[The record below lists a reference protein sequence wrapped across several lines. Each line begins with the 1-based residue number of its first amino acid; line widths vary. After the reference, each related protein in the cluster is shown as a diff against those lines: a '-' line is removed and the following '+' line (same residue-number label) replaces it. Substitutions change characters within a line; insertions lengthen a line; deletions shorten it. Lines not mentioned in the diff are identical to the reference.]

1 MISGS
6 WIEEREVIG
15 YIEGDILQK
24 NDDRILILAN
34 RIGYEV
40 LLPTIVMDSLKERK
54 VGDAVSLFIYFHQ
67 TEKQP
72 KPVLIGFNTD
82 EEKEFFQRLI
92 TVEDI
97 GPMKAAKALT
107 LPVHDIAVAV
117 EANDLDKLQKLK
129 GIGKRTAQKMIA
141 SLAGKLDKF
150 VLSKI
155 ETGRPTVKQD
165 ELIQPVLDILVEQL
179 GIKPVD
185 AKRRVIETLTLNPSI
200 ITPEALLEE
209 VFRAKLK

>member
-1 MISGS
+1 M
-6 WIEEREVIG
+6 IG

-54 VGDAVSLFIYFHQ
+54 VGDTVSLFIYFHQ

-107 LPVHDIAVAV
+107 LPVHDIASAV

-150 VLSKI
+150 VLTKI
-155 ETGRPTVKQD
+155 ETGRTTVKQD

-209 VFRAKLK
+209 VFRAKL

>member
-1 MISGS
+1 
-6 WIEEREVIG
+6 
-15 YIEGDILQK
+15 
-24 NDDRILILAN
+24 
-34 RIGYEV
+34 
-40 LLPTIVMDSLKERK
+40 
-54 VGDAVSLFIYFHQ
+54 
-67 TEKQP
+67 
-72 KPVLIGFNTD
+72 
-82 EEKEFFQRLI
+82 
-92 TVEDI
+92 
-97 GPMKAAKALT
+97 
-107 LPVHDIAVAV
+107 
-117 EANDLDKLQKLK
+117 
-129 GIGKRTAQKMIA
+129 MIA

-209 VFRAKLK
+209 VFRAKL

>member
-1 MISGS
+1 
-6 WIEEREVIG
+6 VIG

-107 LPVHDIAVAV
+107 LPVHDIASAV

-209 VFRAKLK
+209 VFRAKL

>member
-1 MISGS
+1 M
-6 WIEEREVIG
+6 IG

-209 VFRAKLK
+209 VFRAKL

>member
-1 MISGS
+1 M
-6 WIEEREVIG
+6 IG
-15 YIEGDILQK
+15 YIEGSILQK
-24 NDDRILILAN
+24 NEDRILILAN
-34 RIGYEV
+34 QIGYEV
-40 LLPTIVMDSLKERK
+40 LLPTIVLESLKERS
-54 VGDAVSLFIYFHQ
+54 VGDNVSLFIYFHQ

-107 LPVHDIAVAV
+107 VPVHDIACAV
-117 EANDLDKLQKLK
+117 EANDLEKLQKLK

-141 SLAGKLDKF
+141 SLAGKLDRF
-150 VLSKI
+150 VLPELEKNRPRLQQEDLI
-155 ETGRPTVKQD
+155 E
-165 ELIQPVLDILVEQL
+165 PVLDVLIEQL

-185 AKRRVIETLTLNPSI
+185 ARRRIAETLSLNPSI
-200 ITPEALLEE
+200 HTPEALLEE
-209 VFRAKLK
+209 VFRVRPK

>member
-1 MISGS
+1 M
-6 WIEEREVIG
+6 IG

-34 RIGYEV
+34 QIGYEV
-40 LLPTIVMDSLKERK
+40 LLPTIVMESLKERK
-54 VGDAVSLFIYFHQ
+54 VGDTVSLFIYFHQ

-107 LPVHDIAVAV
+107 LPVHDIASAV

-209 VFRAKLK
+209 VFRAKL

>member
-1 MISGS
+1 M
-6 WIEEREVIG
+6 IG
-15 YIEGDILQK
+15 YIEGVILQK

-34 RIGYEV
+34 QIGYEV

-107 LPVHDIAVAV
+107 VPVHDIARAV
-117 EANDLDKLQKLK
+117 EANDIDKLQELK

-150 VLSKI
+150 VLS
-155 ETGRPTVKQD
+155 EMTPGRPKLKQD
-165 ELIQPVLDILVEQL
+165 ELIQPVMDILVEQL

-185 AKRRVIETLTLNPSI
+185 AKRRVSETLSLNPSI
-200 ITPEALLEE
+200 LTPEELLEE
-209 VFRAKLK
+209 VFHARPK

>member
-1 MISGS
+1 
-6 WIEEREVIG
+6 VIG
-15 YIEGDILQK
+15 YIEGSILQK

-34 RIGYEV
+34 QIGYEV
-40 LLPTIVMDSLKERK
+40 LLPTIVLESLTERN
-54 VGDAVSLFIYFHQ
+54 VGDNVSLFIYFHQ

-107 LPVHDIAVAV
+107 VPVYDIARAV

-150 VLSKI
+150 ILS
-155 ETGRPTVKQD
+155 EMVTGRPKLKQD

-185 AKRRVIETLTLNPSI
+185 AKRRVTETLSLNPSI
-200 ITPEALLEE
+200 LTSEALLEE
-209 VFRAKLK
+209 VFRVRPK

>member
-1 MISGS
+1 M
-6 WIEEREVIG
+6 IG
-15 YIEGDILQK
+15 YIEGNILQK

-34 RIGYEV
+34 QIGYEV
-40 LLPTIVMDSLKERK
+40 LLPTIVLESLKERQ
-54 VGDAVSLFIYFHQ
+54 VGDAVALFIYFHQ

-107 LPVHDIAVAV
+107 VPVHDIACAV
-117 EANDLDKLQKLK
+117 ETNDLDNLQKLK

-141 SLAGKLDKF
+141 SLAGKLDRF
-150 VLSKI
+150 ILP
-155 ETGRPTVKQD
+155 ETATLRPKLKQD

-179 GIKPVD
+179 GIKPAD
-185 AKRRVIETLTLNPSI
+185 AKRRVMETLSLNPLI
-200 ITPEALLEE
+200 LTPEALLEE
-209 VFRAKLK
+209 VFRARPK

>member
-1 MISGS
+1 
-6 WIEEREVIG
+6 VIG

-34 RIGYEV
+34 QIGYEV
-40 LLPTIVMDSLKERK
+40 LLPTIVMESLKERK
-54 VGDAVSLFIYFHQ
+54 VGDTVSLFIYFHQ

-107 LPVHDIAVAV
+107 LPVHDIASAV

-209 VFRAKLK
+209 VFRAKL

>member
-1 MISGS
+1 M
-6 WIEEREVIG
+6 IG

-34 RIGYEV
+34 QIGYEV
-40 LLPTIVMDSLKERK
+40 LLPTIVMDSLKEKK
-54 VGDAVSLFIYFHQ
+54 VGDTVSLFIYFHQ

-107 LPVHDIAVAV
+107 VPVYDIASAI

-141 SLAGKLDKF
+141 SLAGKLDEF

-155 ETGRPTVKQD
+155 ETIIPTIKPD

-179 GIKPVD
+179 GLKPVD
-185 AKRRVIETLTLNPSI
+185 AKRRVVETLTLNPSI

-209 VFRAKLK
+209 VFRAKPK

>member
-1 MISGS
+1 M
-6 WIEEREVIG
+6 IG
-15 YIEGDILQK
+15 YIEGNILQK

-54 VGDAVSLFIYFHQ
+54 VGDTVSLFIYFHQ

-107 LPVHDIAVAV
+107 LPVHDIASAV

-185 AKRRVIETLTLNPSI
+185 AKRRVIETLTLNPLI

-209 VFRAKLK
+209 VFRAKL

>member
-1 MISGS
+1 M
-6 WIEEREVIG
+6 IG

-24 NDDRILILAN
+24 NDDRILILVN

-54 VGDAVSLFIYFHQ
+54 VGDTVSLFIYFHQ

-107 LPVHDIAVAV
+107 LPVHDIASAV

-209 VFRAKLK
+209 VFRAKL

>member
-1 MISGS
+1 M
-6 WIEEREVIG
+6 IG
-15 YIEGDILQK
+15 YIEGNILQK

-34 RIGYEV
+34 QIGYEV
-40 LLPTIVMDSLKERK
+40 LLPTIVLESLKERD
-54 VGDAVSLFIYFHQ
+54 VGDSVSLFIYFHQ

-107 LPVHDIAVAV
+107 VPVHDIACAV
-117 EANDLDKLQKLK
+117 EANDIDKLQELK

-150 VLSKI
+150 VLS
-155 ETGRPTVKQD
+155 ETASGRPKLKQD

-185 AKRRVIETLTLNPSI
+185 ARRRIAETLSLNPSI
-200 ITPEALLEE
+200 LTPEALLEE
-209 VFRAKLK
+209 VFHTRPK

>member
-1 MISGS
+1 M
-6 WIEEREVIG
+6 IG
-15 YIEGDILQK
+15 YIEGSILQK

-34 RIGYEV
+34 QIGYEV
-40 LLPTIVMDSLKERK
+40 LLPTIVLESLTERN
-54 VGDAVSLFIYFHQ
+54 VGDNVSLFIYFHQ

-107 LPVHDIAVAV
+107 VPVYDIARAV

-150 VLSKI
+150 ILS
-155 ETGRPTVKQD
+155 EMVTGRPKLKQD

-185 AKRRVIETLTLNPSI
+185 AKRRVTETLSLNPSI
-200 ITPEALLEE
+200 LTSEALLEE
-209 VFRAKLK
+209 VFRVRPK

>member
-1 MISGS
+1 
-6 WIEEREVIG
+6 VIG
-15 YIEGDILQK
+15 YIEGNILQK
-24 NDDRILILAN
+24 NEDRILILAN
-34 RIGYEV
+34 QIGYEV
-40 LLPTIVMDSLKERK
+40 LLPTIVLESLQEKD
-54 VGDAVSLFIYFHQ
+54 VGDTVSLFIYFHQ

-107 LPVHDIAVAV
+107 VPVHDIACAV
-117 EANDLDKLQKLK
+117 EANDLDKLQELK

-150 VLSKI
+150 IVP
-155 ETGRPTVKQD
+155 EMATARPKLKQD
-165 ELIQPVLDILVEQL
+165 ELIQPVLNILVEQL
-179 GIKPVD
+179 GMKPLD
-185 AKRRVIETLTLNPSI
+185 AKRRVTETLSLNPSI
-200 ITPEALLEE
+200 LTPEALLDE
-209 VFRAKLK
+209 VFRARPK

>member
-1 MISGS
+1 M
-6 WIEEREVIG
+6 IG

-34 RIGYEV
+34 HIGYEV
-40 LLPTIVMDSLKERK
+40 LLPTIVMESLKERK
-54 VGDAVSLFIYFHQ
+54 VGDNVSLFIYFHQ

-107 LPVHDIAVAV
+107 LPVHDIASAV

-155 ETGRPTVKQD
+155 ETGRPKIKQD

-185 AKRRVIETLTLNPSI
+185 AKRRVIETLMLNPLI

-209 VFRAKLK
+209 VFRAKPK

>member
-1 MISGS
+1 
-6 WIEEREVIG
+6 VIG

-34 RIGYEV
+34 QIGYEV
-40 LLPTIVMDSLKERK
+40 LLPTIVMESLKERK
-54 VGDAVSLFIYFHQ
+54 VGDTVSLFIYFHQ

-97 GPMKAAKALT
+97 GPIKAAKALT
-107 LPVHDIAVAV
+107 LPVHDIASAV

-209 VFRAKLK
+209 VFRAKL

>member
-1 MISGS
+1 M
-6 WIEEREVIG
+6 IG
-15 YIEGDILQK
+15 YIEGTILQK

-34 RIGYEV
+34 QIGYEV
-40 LLPTIVMDSLKERK
+40 LLPTIVLESLKERE
-54 VGDAVSLFIYFHQ
+54 VGDTVSLFIYFHQ

-107 LPVHDIAVAV
+107 VPVHDIARAV
-117 EANDLDKLQKLK
+117 EANDIDKLQELK

-150 VLSKI
+150 ILSEMK
-155 ETGRPTVKQD
+155 TDRSKLKRD
-165 ELIQPVLDILVEQL
+165 EIIQPVLDILIEQL
-179 GIKPVD
+179 GIKPID
-185 AKRRVIETLTLNPSI
+185 AKRMVTETLSLNPSI
-200 ITPEALLEE
+200 LTPEVLLEE
-209 VFRAKLK
+209 VFRARPK

>member
-1 MISGS
+1 M
-6 WIEEREVIG
+6 
-15 YIEGDILQK
+15 
-24 NDDRILILAN
+24 
-34 RIGYEV
+34 
-40 LLPTIVMDSLKERK
+40 LLPTIVMESLKERK
-54 VGDAVSLFIYFHQ
+54 VGDTVSLFIYFHQ

-107 LPVHDIAVAV
+107 LPVHDIASAV

-209 VFRAKLK
+209 VFRAKL

>member
-1 MISGS
+1 M
-6 WIEEREVIG
+6 IG

>member
-1 MISGS
+1 M
-6 WIEEREVIG
+6 IG

-54 VGDAVSLFIYFHQ
+54 VGDTVSLFIYFHQ

-107 LPVHDIAVAV
+107 LPVHDIASAV

-209 VFRAKLK
+209 VFRAKL

>member
-1 MISGS
+1 M
-6 WIEEREVIG
+6 IG

-24 NDDRILILAN
+24 NDDRILILVN

-155 ETGRPTVKQD
+155 ETGRTTVKQD

-209 VFRAKLK
+209 VFRAKL

>member
-1 MISGS
+1 M
-6 WIEEREVIG
+6 IG
-15 YIEGDILQK
+15 YIEGSILQK
-24 NDDRILILAN
+24 NEDRILILAN
-34 RIGYEV
+34 QIGYEV
-40 LLPTIVMDSLKERK
+40 LLPTIVLESLEDRSI
-54 VGDAVSLFIYFHQ
+54 GDNVSLFIYFHQ

-82 EEKEFFQRLI
+82 EEKDFFQRLI

-107 LPVHDIAVAV
+107 VPVQEIACAV
-117 EANDLDKLQKLK
+117 EANDLEKLQKLK

-141 SLAGKLDKF
+141 SLAGKLDRFILPDLKTG
-150 VLSKI
+150 LPRLQQEDLI
-155 ETGRPTVKQD
+155 E
-165 ELIQPVLDILVEQL
+165 PVLDVLVEQL

-185 AKRRVIETLTLNPSI
+185 ARRRIAETLSLNPSI

-209 VFRAKLK
+209 VFRARPK